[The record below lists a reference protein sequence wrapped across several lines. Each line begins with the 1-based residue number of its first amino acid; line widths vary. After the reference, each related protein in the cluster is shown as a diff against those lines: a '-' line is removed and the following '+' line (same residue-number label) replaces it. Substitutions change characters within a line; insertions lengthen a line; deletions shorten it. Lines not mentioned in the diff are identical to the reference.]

1 MPLALLLT
9 EELGCTRDSTCKQFA
24 FAIRAPPSSPRLG
37 CSCER
42 WRYSASAAPAT
53 AKCLAC
59 ESRVSRNWRLD
70 ATGLRVPAAQEI
82 RDQVGQAKKTA
93 VSRAARRLHSMTAR
107 FTILCA
113 CAA

>member
-9 EELGCTRDSTCKQFA
+9 EELGCTRDSTRERFV

-53 AKCLAC
+53 VKRLAC
-59 ESRVSRNWRLD
+59 ESRVCRYWRLD
-70 ATGLRVPAAQEI
+70 ATGLRVPVAQEI
-82 RDQVGQAKKTA
+82 RDQVGQAKKAA
-93 VSRAARRLHSMTAR
+93 VPRAARRLHSMTAR
-107 FTILCA
+107 FTILCV